1 MNTRTR
7 DASQPRDWARSQR
20 AWMDALL
27 KPSPTPPW
35 ASWQGGVRHVEA
47 AGAIYINNVRANVI
61 SALSLS
67 YPAVR
72 QALGPQRFA
81 SLVVEGL
88 HRAPPTCGDLSGY
101 GGWLPQLL
109 SEHLKRERLEPGCT
123 APSQRSDA
131 DDLVWLARLE
141 WALDQVR
148 SQDSEPAWT
157 WADATRDL
165 AQPDWMA
172 AHTRLRQPW
181 RFWPLTDTRATLLT
195 RLAAHLQAEW
205 LPTDASAPTCSPT
218 CSATDA
224 PLTNAAPVALL
235 QQGGRLLPV
244 QAEELAWLQA
254 LNADSSIE
262 SATQQVLASHPT
274 WRPDTIVQLCLSHG
288 LLCPLRHAE
297 SQR

>member
-88 HRAPPTCGDLSGY
+88 HRAPPACGDLSGY

-109 SEHLKRERLEPGCT
+109 SEHLKRERPEPGCT

-157 WADATRDL
+157 WADAARDL

-181 RFWPLTDTRATLLT
+181 RFWPLTDVRTTLLT
-195 RLAAHLQAEW
+195 RLAADLQAEW
-205 LPTDASAPTCSPT
+205 LPTDASAPTCS
-218 CSATDA
+218 ATDA
-224 PLTNAAPVALL
+224 PLADAAPVALL

-244 QAEELAWLQA
+244 QAEGLAWLRA
-254 LNADSSIE
+254 LNADANIE
-262 SATQQVLASHPT
+262 SATQQVLADHPT

>member
-1 MNTRTR
+1 MNTRPI
-7 DASQPRDWARSQR
+7 DASPPIDWGSDQR
-20 AWMDALL
+20 AWMQALL
-27 KPSPTPPW
+27 KPGLTPPW
-35 ASWQGGVRHVEA
+35 ASWHGGVRHVEA
-47 AGAIYINNVRANVI
+47 AGAIYINNIRANVI

-81 SLVVEGL
+81 SLLVEGL
-88 HRAPPTCGDLSGY
+88 HRTPPACGDLSGY

-109 SEHLKRERLEPGCT
+109 SEHLKREHPEPGCT

-157 WADATRDL
+157 WADAARDL

-181 RFWPLTDTRATLLT
+181 RFWPLTTDRAAMLT

-205 LPTDASAPTCSPT
+205 LPTDASAPTCSAT
-218 CSATDA
+218 CSAADA
-224 PLTNAAPVALL
+224 PLADDAPVALL

-244 QAEELAWLQA
+244 QAEGLAWLQA
-254 LNADSSIE
+254 LNAGASIE
-262 SATQQVLASHPT
+262 SATQQVLARHPT
-274 WRPDTIVQLCLSHG
+274 WRPDAIVHRCLSHG

-297 SQR
+297 SPR

>member
-61 SALSLS
+61 SALRLS

-181 RFWPLTDTRATLLT
+181 RFWPLTDNRATLLT

-205 LPTDASAPTCSPT
+205 LPPDASAPTCSMT

-224 PLTNAAPVALL
+224 LLTNAAPVALL

-254 LNADSSIE
+254 LNADASIE

>member
-1 MNTRTR
+1 MNTRTL
-7 DASQPRDWARSQR
+7 DDSQPSGWARSQR

-35 ASWQGGVRHVEA
+35 AFWQGGVRHVET

-61 SALSLS
+61 SALSQS

-72 QALGPQRFA
+72 QAMGPQRFA

-88 HRAPPTCGDLSGY
+88 HRAPPACGDLSGY

-109 SEHLKRERLEPGCT
+109 SEHLKRERPEPGCT

-157 WADATRDL
+157 WADAARDL

-181 RFWPLTDTRATLLT
+181 RFWPLTDNRTTLLS
-195 RLAAHLQAEW
+195 RLAAHLQVEW
-205 LPTDASAPTCSPT
+205 LPIDASAPTCS
-218 CSATDA
+218 ATDA
-224 PLTNAAPVALL
+224 RPADAAPVALL

-244 QAEELAWLQA
+244 QVEGLAWLQA
-254 LNADSSIE
+254 LNADAGIE
-262 SATQQVLASHPT
+262 SATQLVLADHPT
-274 WRPDTIVQLCLSHG
+274 WCPDAIVQLCLSHG

>member
-88 HRAPPTCGDLSGY
+88 HRAPPACGDLSGY

-109 SEHLKRERLEPGCT
+109 SDHLKRERPEPGCT
-123 APSQRSDA
+123 TPSQRSDA

-157 WADATRDL
+157 WADAARDL

-205 LPTDASAPTCSPT
+205 LPTDASAPTCS
-218 CSATDA
+218 ATDE
-224 PLTNAAPVALL
+224 PLADAAPVALL
-235 QQGGRLLPV
+235 QQGGRLLPL
-244 QAEELAWLQA
+244 QAEGLAWLQA
-254 LNADSSIE
+254 LNVDASIE

>member
-1 MNTRTR
+1 MNTRPR

-205 LPTDASAPTCSPT
+205 LPTDASAPTCS
-218 CSATDA
+218 ATDA
-224 PLTNAAPVALL
+224 PLADAAPVALL
-235 QQGGRLLPV
+235 QQGGRLLPL
-244 QAEELAWLQA
+244 QAEGLAWLQA
-254 LNADSSIE
+254 LNADASIE

>member
-1 MNTRTR
+1 MNTRPIN
-7 DASQPRDWARSQR
+7 ASPPSDWGSDQR
-20 AWMDALL
+20 AWMQALL
-27 KPSPTPPW
+27 KPGLTSPW
-35 ASWQGGVRHVEA
+35 ASWQGGVRNAEV
-47 AGAIYINNVRANVI
+47 AGAIYINNIRANVI

-72 QALGPQRFA
+72 QALGSQRFA

-88 HRAPPTCGDLSGY
+88 HRAPPSCGDLSGY

-123 APSQRSDA
+123 APGQRSDA

-148 SQDSEPAWT
+148 SQDSEPTWS
-157 WADATRDL
+157 WADAARDL
-165 AQPDWMA
+165 AQADWMA

-181 RFWPLTDTRATLLT
+181 RFWPMTEDRTTLLT

-205 LPTDASAPTCSPT
+205 LPTDASAPTCS
-218 CSATDA
+218 ATDA
-224 PLTNAAPVALL
+224 PLADAAPVALL
-235 QQGGRLLPV
+235 QQGGRLLPL
-244 QAEELAWLQA
+244 QAEELAWIQA
-254 LNADSSIE
+254 LNADASIE
-262 SATQQVLASHPT
+262 SATQLVLASHPT
-274 WRPDTIVQLCLSHG
+274 WRPDTIVHLSLSHG

-297 SQR
+297 PQR